1 MTANQLTFLQQMA
14 RVACSPAVRLLSSP
28 FNSATGS
35 CSTAMNSP
43 YRRLCQATVILYGAI
58 WSRSAS
64 AGMPTI
70 SLTDIGRLRFS
81 SISFFLLLLLVCTVF
96 VQRLWNRLGN
106 DFSQLPRLSFRG
118 ALAGVTLW
126 GLMFIIVL
134 TMISGARELMTPG
147 AWVRTGFTSQL
158 ASQQPA
164 AIGDQVAQEVR
175 RQLSLQSERQV
186 QLHRLWLEL
195 KRWCVEHDGLYPTA
209 EQYAT
214 LPAQLRLVPGD
225 LPAEYVYRP
234 PVMTDEIPAE
244 SSDTPLVIEPAIF
257 SDSIQLALYQSGVV
271 APVESP

>member
-1 MTANQLTFLQQMA
+1 M
-14 RVACSPAVRLLSSP
+14 
-28 FNSATGS
+28 
-35 CSTAMNSP
+35 
-43 YRRLCQATVILYGAI
+43 ILYGAI

-81 SISFFLLLLLVCTVF
+81 LISFFLLLLLVCTVF
-96 VQRLWNRLGN
+96 AQRLWNRIGN

-175 RQLSLQSERQV
+175 RQLLLQSERQV